1 MWHDAAVKPVAVSLA
16 AVALAAAGCAGGDG
30 RPAQDPGEFISQLVH
45 HVAAGRY
52 AQAWTTMYPPHKKI
66 VTRQEYVRCERT
78 TPFPGRIESLRVLDV
93 FDEQVEVAGQGEK
106 VDSTAIIVRLTI
118 RGGNDERDRFDST
131 FHAVAVD
138 GKWTWFLPEARYA
151 AYESGD
157 CFAG

>member
-1 MWHDAAVKPVAVSLA
+1 MWHDATVKAVAVCLA
-16 AVALAAAGCAGGDG
+16 AVALAGVGCAGGDA
-30 RPAQDPGEFISQLVH
+30 RPDEDPRDFISELVR

-52 AQAWTTMYPPHKKI
+52 AQAWTTMYPPHQAI

-93 FDEQVEVAGQGEK
+93 FDERIDVAGQTEK

-118 RGGNDERDRFDST
+118 RGGDDARDRFDST

-151 AYESGD
+151 AYESGS